1 MLSVK
6 DMALGELVRHGIGI
20 TGTVCPNEN
29 PKTVESSLTRLV
41 AQGLALRYPFIG
53 NRVLYTPSPKA
64 ARLHG
69 LDPKRFMR
77 PPGPQAISDR
87 LTIAIFCQ
95 KKGVELLTRR
105 EFAALFPE
113 QAECTGIC
121 HSRYFRDTSKPQPM
135 LTVIV
140 PDYGSSVRRTARKAR
155 REIDKRKK
163 HEAFRDLIYFNL
175 FQVALVTLFDFKA
188 RAIAEALKRDTFPK
202 TITVIPE
209 LADLLLLGAKP

>member
-1 MLSVK
+1 MSTVK
-6 DMALGELVRHGIGI
+6 DRALAHLLRYGLGLLATI
-20 TGTVCPNEN
+20 CPEEN
-29 PKTVESSLTRLV
+29 RKSVESAIARLIAEGMV
-41 AQGLALRYPFIG
+41 CVYPFFG
-53 NRVLYTPSPKA
+53 NKKIYAPSPKA
-64 ARLHG
+64 ARLQG

-87 LTIAIFCQ
+87 LTIAMFCQ
-95 KKGVELLTRR
+95 KKGVELLTRG
-105 EFAALFPE
+105 EFATSFPE
-113 QAECTGIC
+113 QAECSGIC